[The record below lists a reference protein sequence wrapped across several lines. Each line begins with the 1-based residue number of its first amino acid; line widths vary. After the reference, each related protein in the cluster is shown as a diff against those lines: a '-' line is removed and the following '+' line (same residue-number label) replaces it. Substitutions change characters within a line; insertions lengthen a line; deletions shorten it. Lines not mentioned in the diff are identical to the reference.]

1 MNKFPESLKNID
13 EFENTLKDLFLN
25 KLRKQIY
32 IHILRN
38 NQNDFF
44 DIELFNRKYV
54 KDMKKMDEYIEFL
67 IKELEKVGWKTFIGY
82 GGTGLFFY
90 DKEIPKNAW

>member
-1 MNKFPESLKNID
+1 MNQFPKSLKNVD

-25 KLRKQIY
+25 KLRKHIY

-44 DIELFNRKYV
+44 A
-54 KDMKKMDEYIEFL
+54 
-67 IKELEKVGWKTFIGY
+67 
-82 GGTGLFFY
+82 
-90 DKEIPKNAW
+90 PKNKQQILDQKK